1 VVGLVTRYAAML
13 RGINLGAR
21 NRVAMPALREL
32 FEAMKFTDVETYVQ
46 SGNVVFTATSKPQA
60 AAIAKRIAKD
70 LDVTSPVLIRSATE
84 LAKIVKGNPFTG
96 DVGAFHVTLLEDKPK
111 AANVNAIDAE
121 RYAPDEFKVVGKDV
135 YLRCPKGYGISKLSN
150 ALFEKKLGTVATT
163 RNWRTITALRDR
175 TASA

>member
-1 VVGLVTRYAAML
+1 VVGFVTRYAAML

-32 FEAMKFTDVETYVQ
+32 FEAMGFADVETYVQ
-46 SGNVVFTATSKPQA
+46 SGNVVFSASSKPDA
-60 AAIAKRIAKD
+60 VAITKRIAED
-70 LDVTSPVLIRSATE
+70 LGATSPVLIRSATE

-96 DVGAFHVTLLEDKPK
+96 DVSSFHVTLLEDKPK
-111 AANVNAIDAE
+111 AADVAAIDAE

-135 YLRCPKGYGISKLSN
+135 YLRCPKGYGVSKLSN

-163 RNWRTITALRDR
+163 RNWKTISNLRDLTKR
-175 TASA
+175 G